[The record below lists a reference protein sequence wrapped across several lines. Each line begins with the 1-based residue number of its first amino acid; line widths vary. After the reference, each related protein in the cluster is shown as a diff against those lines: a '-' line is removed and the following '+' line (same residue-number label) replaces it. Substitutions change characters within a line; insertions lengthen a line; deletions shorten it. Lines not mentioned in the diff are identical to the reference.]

1 MAVGVLVVT
10 ALYLLANVAYLN
22 VLPGQAIATAPQDR
36 VGTAA
41 LEAILGNAGLYIMAV
56 AIMISTFGC
65 NNGLILSGARV
76 YYAMAP
82 DDLFFRSAGL
92 LHPRYRTPAVGLIR
106 RAVGTSGL
114 CLSGSHSHVV
124 AFVCFAAPWCC

>member
-1 MAVGVLVVT
+1 MLLLSPILSFSFLFFFFFNDT
-10 ALYLLANVAYLN
+10 ATTEIYTLSLHDA
-22 VLPGQAIATAPQDR
+22 LPISQDR

-76 YYAMAP
+76 YYAMAR

-92 LHPRYRTPAVGLIR
+92 LHPTYQ
-106 RAVGTSGL
+106 TSGVAPIVQAL
-114 CLSGSHSHVV
+114 WTSVLRLSGTY
-124 AFVCFAAPWCC
+124 